1 MTYRMRGS
9 CSVIDT
15 YRAGN
20 AWYICDRCSQRWR
33 RGDMLTEWTNLRVC
47 PVCIDPRPPQMMPP
61 NVYPEGIPFFDA
73 RPPQDNPDRLSDDTY
88 LHPATGG
95 IFAPNGGPPLMPNG
109 QTLPIGALSPKEFI
123 EDPIPYVEFQF
134 IDDNDEPVI
143 ADDGGLFDVGPVSPP
158 PPLPPIPT
166 LPGQTVPTGANVIQ
180 DDITFK
186 TGVIPAPTVPGAG

>member
-1 MTYRMRGS
+1 
-9 CSVIDT
+9 
-15 YRAGN
+15 
-20 AWYICDRCSQRWR
+20 
-33 RGDMLTEWTNLRVC
+33 
-47 PVCIDPRPPQMMPP
+47 
-61 NVYPEGIPFFDA
+61 
-73 RPPQDNPDRLSDDTY
+73 
-88 LHPATGG
+88 
-95 IFAPNGGPPLMPNG
+95 MPNG

>member
-1 MTYRMRGS
+1 MRCTTVNTWRS
-9 CSVIDT
+9 
-15 YRAGN
+15 GN
-20 AWYICDRCSQRWR
+20 AWFTCDRCSQRWR

-109 QTLPIGALSPKEFI
+109 QTLPIGALSPKELI
-123 EDPIPYVEFQF
+123 ENPVPYIDPYLL
-134 IDDNDEPVI
+134 DDSDTFVN
-143 ADDGGLFDVGPVSPP
+143 ADDDGLFDTGVIGPP

-166 LPGQTVPTGANVIQ
+166 IPGQTTATGANVIQ